1 MIVTL
6 SRKGKILK
14 KNLVTTNIKYRM
26 DQKKSQKCNEIILIL
41 KGYQTTFIL
50 LLILFMVMSLLV
62 FMPFKE
68 NIKKGEIAKYSK

>member
-1 MIVTL
+1 
-6 SRKGKILK
+6 
-14 KNLVTTNIKYRM
+14 M
-26 DQKKSQKCNEIILIL
+26 DQKKSQKCNETMLIL
-41 KGYQTTFIL
+41 KGYKTTFIL